1 MQKGCSGKYRW
12 GMGLGARGSKG
23 EEGEFALL
31 LLGPFGFRRRPSV
44 SSPPRHPLPS
54 LQLHSSK

>member
-31 LLGPFGFRRRPSV
+31 LLGPFGFR
-44 SSPPRHPLPS
+44 
-54 LQLHSSK
+54 